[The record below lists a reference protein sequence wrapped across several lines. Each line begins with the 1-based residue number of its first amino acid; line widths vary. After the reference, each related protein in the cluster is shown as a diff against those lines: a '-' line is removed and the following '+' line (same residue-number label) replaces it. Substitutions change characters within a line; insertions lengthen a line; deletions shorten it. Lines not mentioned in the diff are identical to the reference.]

1 MKKFL
6 YLLLPFLLLGHAS
19 QAQETRPSPWF
30 PEDAE
35 WYYGIH
41 DINMGMGMAT
51 GCIHMTVAKDT
62 LFAGRPCKQLS
73 CHRLNDRGE
82 SEFTLRAASLM
93 PGIYLYSLIAD
104 GKVID
109 THRMV
114 VTE

>member
-1 MKKFL
+1 
-6 YLLLPFLLLGHAS
+6 
-19 QAQETRPSPWF
+19 
-30 PEDAE
+30 
-35 WYYGIH
+35 
-41 DINMGMGMAT
+41 MGMGMAT

-82 SEFTLRAASLM
+82 SEFTLRATSLM

-104 GKVID
+104 GNVVD